1 MEICC
6 ASKAAIKNIKIAR
19 KKQPFPLKKYNK
31 IYFSQKIQI
40 SVKKKA
46 YDFESW

>member
-19 KKQPFPLKKYNK
+19 KKQPFLPKKIKYNLFFPK
-31 IYFSQKIQI
+31 STDFW
-40 SVKKKA
+40 KKNI
-46 YDFESW
+46 